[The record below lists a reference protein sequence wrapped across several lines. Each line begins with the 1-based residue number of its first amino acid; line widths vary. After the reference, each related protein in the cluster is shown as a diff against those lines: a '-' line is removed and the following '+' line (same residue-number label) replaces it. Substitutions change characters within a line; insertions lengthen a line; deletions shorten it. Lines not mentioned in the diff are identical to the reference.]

1 MYPLTSVH
9 LSRNRAG
16 SPRSDVHLNSY
27 FWKNDIIVEIHEDF
41 WVLGMHRNQYFR
53 LHSLDHLP
61 VIRRF

>member
-1 MYPLTSVH
+1 
-9 LSRNRAG
+9 
-16 SPRSDVHLNSY
+16 
-27 FWKNDIIVEIHEDF
+27 VEIHEDF